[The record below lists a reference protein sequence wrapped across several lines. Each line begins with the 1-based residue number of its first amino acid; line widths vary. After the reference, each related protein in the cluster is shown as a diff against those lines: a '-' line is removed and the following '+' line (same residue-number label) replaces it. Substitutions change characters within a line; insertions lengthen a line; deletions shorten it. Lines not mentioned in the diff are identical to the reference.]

1 MGRIKGALTIGRSH
15 VPELVLSRP
24 SRTVIPLVIGTP
36 VTSLELKG
44 KTVCTG
50 TTRRL
55 CDTLHLKS
63 SVASF
68 YPEVR
73 HSRGLYKKTVPL
85 SECIFMHNSAKD
97 NILKEG
103 GGNDGEGSSEN
114 RAPEINKNRLERKA
128 NLGTIIQMLQF
139 KIPNMLTD
147 LLPPDFV
154 SDKIILKVLPHQF
167 PNLPTFRGY
176 LLYSSTLKAIQK
188 ILLMF
193 YLNPDSKIHIS
204 DIKIIEPTNSMSSDE
219 LINLSIDSNHLEN
232 ESLSENSAPRQD
244 TSKYTTKVKV
254 KWRTCYSGCEHL
266 QDAQTTDAKWGSYSL
281 DHFDW
286 TKLLKSPNPLQTISL
301 LEAKKTIEGLAKTL
315 DPLKNISQSTG
326 DSDNANNQN
335 RTVGRI
341 LTGVFVF
348 ELDAPNEHI
357 MVFTI
362 DNMEIL
368 ESKQTNF
375 VNGCLA

>member
-1 MGRIKGALTIGRSH
+1 MV
-15 VPELVLSRP
+15 VPASV
-24 SRTVIPLVIGTP
+24 VGTP
-36 VTSLELKG
+36 VTSLDIKRQ
-44 KTVCTG
+44 TAFIG
-50 TTRRL
+50 TYRYL
-55 CDTLHLKS
+55 SDTQHLRS
-63 SVASF
+63 SVLLN
-68 YPEVR
+68 YPEDR
-73 HSRGLYKKTVPL
+73 QPGRFYTNTFLL
-85 SECIFMHNSAKD
+85 SDFIVMHNYDKGDS
-97 NILKEG
+97 LKEENGSG
-103 GGNDGEGSSEN
+103 GRGSSEKGT
-114 RAPEINKNRLERKA
+114 PEINKSLLERKA
-128 NLGTIIQMLQF
+128 NLGTIIQMLQL

-176 LLYSSTLKAIQK
+176 LLYSSTLKAMQK

-219 LINLSIDSNHLEN
+219 LINLSIDANHLEN
-232 ESLSENSAPRQD
+232 ESPSESLTPRQD

-315 DPLKNISQSTG
+315 DPLKNIGQSAG
-326 DSDNANNQN
+326 DSNTANNQN

-341 LTGVFVF
+341 LTGVFIF
-348 ELDAPNEHI
+348 ELDAQNEHI